1 MSPKR
6 IRPTHIHIHCLE
18 SIAAY
23 APEIDVI
30 QHGARAIMTHQLG
43 DEVRGNAT
51 ILSID
56 GAGKVPLD
64 DGFKAREKITEQAT
78 TIVLPTM
85 LRE

>member
-56 GAGKVPLD
+56 GTGKVPLD